1 MLQRKETLFGLFLF
15 LINFLWAVHQNWSA
29 TDLVWS
35 LWISSLVLG
44 YAYILVSIAGMLFF
58 GKEAGIKLSL
68 GSKHPAQFS
77 MVGMNIFFLIAL
89 LFITGFSKYTLY
101 YFFLV
106 MLSILFALSPEKK
119 EQLGLH
125 FLPDRDR
132 FISRLIIQFPGILF
146 ILGFFSFHFIF
157 FHFVHSI
164 FLNGFFPILQDSPFG
179 KTPGETVGYF
189 FQLITLSLQRF
200 WVFILLSALS
210 RYNLY
215 TKSFKAGNMDS
226 MFIPYK
232 NVVRMHL
239 TIFLVAF
246 LSMAELSHYALYF
259 IFVIYFLP
267 MGDILRLLKSSP
279 KKESVPDYQD
289 NRPIQ

>member
-1 MLQRKETLFGLFLF
+1 MSNKRDIILGLLMFLA
-15 LINFLWAVHQNWSA
+15 NFLWAVHQNWSA

-58 GKEAGIKLSL
+58 GKEAGIQLPR
-68 GSKHPAQFS
+68 GSKYSAQFS
-77 MVGMNIFFLIAL
+77 MVGVNIFFLMAL
-89 LFITGFSKYTLY
+89 LFITGFSKYTFY

-106 MLSILFALSPEKK
+106 ILSFLFALSREKK
-119 EQLGLH
+119 DQLGLH
-125 FLPDRDR
+125 FLPDRDS
-132 FISRLIIQFPGILF
+132 FVSRLFIQFPGILF

-179 KTPGETVGYF
+179 KTMDETVGYF
-189 FQLITLSLQRF
+189 FQLITISLHRF

-246 LSMAELSHYALYF
+246 LSMADLSHYALYF
-259 IFVIYFLP
+259 IFIIYFMP
-267 MGDILRLLKSSP
+267 MGDVIRLIKSSC
-279 KKESVPDYQD
+279 KKESIPDIEN
-289 NRPIQ
+289 NRPIH